1 MSDESLRLFYF
12 RETIKI
18 LTSILTLAIIA
29 FCNLVIKDNKKN
41 DRIKVIFVLLL
52 LLLIIN
58 LKIFKCVITEPTVN
72 AFSNIFDFF
81 AFISLVTFFY
91 SGYVENEEN

>member
-29 FCNLVIKDNKKN
+29 FCILVIKDNKKN
-41 DRIKVIFVLLL
+41 DRIKVIFIL

-81 AFISLVTFFY
+81 AFISLVTVFH

>member
-52 LLLIIN
+52 LIIN
-58 LKIFKCVITEPTVN
+58 LKIFKFVITEPTVN